1 MKPLFDF
8 RDIDLAEELADVEGT
23 EVLDASQGYEAHQ
36 RWMSRPVH
44 RIELPWEK
52 LSDRYGMAIGGLH
65 LLGGYSGHGKSTVAL
80 QIALHATKQHKV
92 AVASL
97 ELEGGHLWQLI
108 YQLAAGTSN
117 PSDTIK
123 REISEHLAGRFM
135 FYDRAD
141 VIPPDDIIQ
150 MIIHCAKQG
159 AKLVILD
166 CLMMVAGIC
175 QDPEKEQAFTQT
187 LKVVAQRFDIAIL
200 VVHHMRKPAG
210 AEGEQRIPDKAGF
223 IGSSFMI
230 NIAHSVLVWW
240 KDPEK
245 ARESAG
251 DGLVDDSKPDGV
263 LSVEKNRDQAFQGR
277 CGLWQHTSRNY
288 CGSSQRRVT
297 RLV

>member
-1 MKPLFDF
+1 MRPIHDF
-8 RDIDLAEELADVEGT
+8 RNIDLADELSEVEGT
-23 EVLDASQGYEAHQ
+23 EVLDASEGLRANEEWH
-36 RWMSRPVH
+36 SRPVQ

-80 QIALHATKQHKV
+80 QIAIHAAKQHKV

-97 ELEGGHLWQLI
+97 ELEGGHLWEI
-108 YQLAAGTSN
+108 MYRLASGVAN
-117 PSDTIK
+117 PSDKAK
-123 REISEHLAGRFM
+123 REVTEKLSGRLLW
-135 FYDRAD
+135 YDRAD

-175 QDPEKEQAFTQT
+175 QEPEKEQAFTQT
-187 LKVVAQRFDIAIL
+187 LKVVAQRYQIAIL
-200 VVHHMRKPAG
+200 VVHHMRKPVG
-210 AEGEQRIPDKAGF
+210 ADGEQRIPDKAGF
-223 IGSSFMI
+223 IGSSFMV
-230 NIAHSVLVWW
+230 NVAHSVLVWW

-245 ARESAG
+245 AREDSSG
-251 DGLVDDSKPDGV
+251 ELVDDSRPDGV

-277 CGLWQHTSRNY
+277 CGLWQHSSRNY
-288 CGSSQRRVT
+288 CGTSQRKVNP
-297 RLV
+297 LV